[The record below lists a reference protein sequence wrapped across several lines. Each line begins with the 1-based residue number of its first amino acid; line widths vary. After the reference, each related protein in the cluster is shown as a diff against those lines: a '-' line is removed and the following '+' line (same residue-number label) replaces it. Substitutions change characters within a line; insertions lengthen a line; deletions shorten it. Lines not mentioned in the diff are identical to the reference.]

1 MRTIR
6 YTSSF
11 KKDFKRVKKRGEN
24 IDHLKTII
32 TLLAQ
37 GEPLPESCRDHKL
50 SGGYSGLRECHLEP
64 DWLLVY
70 RYDGESE
77 LILTRTGTH
86 SDLFK

>member
-1 MRTIR
+1 MD
-6 YTSSF
+6 Y
-11 KKDFKRVKKRGEN
+11 
-24 IDHLKTII
+24 LKAMV

-37 GEPLPESCRDHKL
+37 EKPLPASCRDHKL
-50 SGGYSGLRECHLEP
+50 KGSYAGTRECHLES